1 MKKWITDEDLER
13 FYSLRNRLF
22 TLIAAALHEDPY
34 CKSYE
39 GAIDLDISFPNYF
52 ETDSAYDPPEYF
64 GIELHCYILINGRH
78 KKYKGKKFSQC
89 LDSLEQDVNLW
100 EMEWKEELKDLGES
114 KK

>member
-1 MKKWITDEDLER
+1 MKSLITEQEWER

-22 TLIAAALHEDPY
+22 TLIAVALHEDPY

-52 ETDSAYDPPEYF
+52 ETDSAYGPPEYF

-78 KKYKGKKFSQC
+78 ETYKGKTFSQC
-89 LDSLEQDVNLW
+89 LDKLENNISMW
-100 EMEWKEELKDLGES
+100 EFKWKEELEAYEKE
-114 KK
+114 K